1 MDQNSL
7 PDSVDPVA
15 LLEQALNGHH
25 ALEKL
30 EHALVLLDSAGADL
44 AAAHVSRAI
53 DALRDM
59 FDLDVTRSN
68 PEQALELMPSG
79 S

>member
-1 MDQNSL
+1 MDPISL
-7 PDSVDPVA
+7 PESVDPVA
-15 LLEQALNGHH
+15 LMEQALCGHH

-30 EHALVLLDSAGADL
+30 EFAMVLLDRAGADL

-59 FDLDVTRSN
+59 FDLDATWSN
-68 PEQALELMPSG
+68 PEQALELLPEG

>member
-15 LLEQALNGHH
+15 LLEQALSGHH

-30 EHALVLLDSAGADL
+30 EHTLVLLDRASADL

-68 PEQALELMPSG
+68 PEQALELMSLG